1 MNDHEHLAREPRRTM
16 AIARRSWW
24 PGWIWAVPIAAV
36 AIVLW
41 LLLRSISSRGIDV
54 TVVYNDAAG
63 MHAGDTRVM
72 YHGVEVGM
80 VTSVALASDDWHVIV
95 HLDIDRQLAPK
106 IASGTRFVLEGA
118 HPSFADLSSLR
129 ALIAGPTIV
138 MVPGP
143 GKPAL
148 RFIGTEGGPHLTLAV
163 SLPYLVSFDGAVGQL
178 KPDAPVKLRGFTVG
192 EVTSIGLSVDPQTG
206 QIATPVLLA
215 LDPTRF
221 HLTGP
226 PPSDGNWKPI
236 MDATLAKLIGE
247 GLRASLTRAVPLV
260 GGEQVELAVVP
271 GAQQARLDTSGQ
283 YAQIPAAESGGL
295 ERLPAEISSLP
306 LTQIADNLRTITAQ
320 VRSLTSSPQ
329 LRDSIARLDATL
341 RALERISNQAGP
353 QVAPT
358 LREVRMTVASLRAAA
373 QQLDAT
379 AESARMTMGASAAAP
394 SGNMQHA
401 LDELAGAARAVR
413 SLANYLDAHPEALL
427 RGRRG
432 SPAGR

>member
-1 MNDHEHLAREPRRTM
+1 MSDDERPVREPRRTM

-54 TVVYNDAAG
+54 TVTYNNAAG
-63 MHAGDTRVM
+63 MQPGDTRVM
-72 YHGVEVGM
+72 YHGLEVGR

-106 IASGTRFVLEGA
+106 VNTGTRFVLEGA
-118 HPSFADLSSLR
+118 HPSFSDISSLR

-143 GKPAL
+143 GKPAT
-148 RFIGTEGGPHLTLAV
+148 RFIGTEGGPRETLAV

-178 KPDAPVKLRGFTVG
+178 KPHAPVMLRGFTVG
-192 EVTSIGLSVDPQTG
+192 EVTSVGLSVDPRTG
-206 QIATPVLLA
+206 RISTPVLLA

-221 HLTGP
+221 HLTRP
-226 PPSDGNWKPI
+226 APSDGNWKPL
-236 MDATLAKLIGE
+236 MDATLAKLIDN
-247 GLRASLTRAVPLV
+247 GLRASLARAVPLV
-260 GGEQVELAVVP
+260 GGEQVDLAILP
-271 GAQQARLDTSGQ
+271 AAQPARLETQGR
-283 YAQIPAAESGGL
+283 YAQIPAAQTPGL
-295 ERLPAEISSLP
+295 ERLPAEIGSLP
-306 LTQIADNLRTITAQ
+306 LTQIADNLRSITDQ
-320 VRSLTSSPQ
+320 LRSLTSSPQ
-329 LRDSIARLDATL
+329 LRDSLAHLDATL
-341 RALERISNQAGP
+341 AMLDRISRQAGP

-358 LREVRMTVASLRAAA
+358 LREVRITVTSLRAAA

-379 AESARMTMGASAAAP
+379 ARSARMTMGASPAAP
-394 SGNMQHA
+394 SGNLEHA

-413 SLANYLDAHPEALL
+413 SLADYLDAHPEALL
-427 RGRRG
+427 HGRPTRH
-432 SPAGR
+432 

>member
-1 MNDHEHLAREPRRTM
+1 MSDDRPVREPRRTM
-16 AIARRSWW
+16 AIARRSRW

-63 MHAGDTRVM
+63 MQPGDTRVM
-72 YHGVEVGM
+72 YHGLQVGK
-80 VTSVALASDDWHVIV
+80 VASVALASDDWHVIA

-106 IASGTRFVLEGA
+106 INTGTRFVLEGA
-118 HPSFADLSSLR
+118 HPSLSDISSLR

-143 GKPAL
+143 GKPAT
-148 RFIGTEGGPHLTLAV
+148 RFIGTEGGPHETLAV

-178 KPDAPVKLRGFTVG
+178 KPHAPVMLRGFTVG
-192 EVTSIGLSVDPQTG
+192 EVTSVGLSVDPQTG
-206 QIATPVLLA
+206 RISTPVLLA

-226 PPSDGNWKPI
+226 PPPDGDWKPVL
-236 MDATLAKLIGE
+236 DETLEKLIGQ

-260 GGEQVELAVVP
+260 GGEQVELEVVP
-271 GAQQARLDTSGQ
+271 GAQEARLDTSGR
-283 YAQIPAAESGGL
+283 YARIPAAQSTGL
-295 ERLPAEISSLP
+295 ARLPAEIGALP
-306 LTQIADNLRTITAQ
+306 LTQIADNLRTITDQ
-320 VRSLTSSPQ
+320 LRSLTSSPR
-329 LRDSIARLDATL
+329 LRDSLAHLDATL
-341 RALERISNQAGP
+341 ATLDRISRRAGP

-358 LREVRMTVASLRAAA
+358 LREVRVTVATLRAAA

-379 AESARMTMGASAAAP
+379 ARSARMTMGASPAAP
-394 SGNMQHA
+394 SGNLQHA
-401 LDELAGAARAVR
+401 LDELADAARAVR
-413 SLANYLDAHPEALL
+413 SLANYLDEHPEALL
-427 RGRRG
+427 RGRQA
-432 SPAGR
+432 PAR